1 MDLVTYID
9 MVLMEENGIR
19 GGIYYYIYWYSKAN
33 NKYMKDHDKDDES
46 SYLKYWDVINLYVW
60 AMSQNVAFECIKDT
74 SQLTKI
80 S

>member
-1 MDLVTYID
+1 
-9 MVLMEENGIR
+9 
-19 GGIYYYIYWYSKAN
+19 
-33 NKYMKDHDKDDES
+33 MKDHDKDDES
-46 SYLKYWDVINLYVW
+46 SYLKYWDVINLYVC